1 VSFSRAGAAFMAP
14 AGFLSVTP
22 HPHPCPK
29 RERVGIL
36 LAPTPL
42 CPKHD
47 TRAFHLFLSQPPGH
61 RRLAFGAGEGSPP
74 LLQMRGD
81 GGIYCFVFLANFP
94 FGTLLISHRRPRGAS
109 SPYYP
114 PASSSDAP
122 SLLTPLHTKL
132 SLHWASLHH
141 HVYCAPTH
149 RHCRFSRFLSDRIHD
164 LKFPPSS
171 QCPALPP
178 LATSFCALTFII
190 N

>member
-42 CPKHD
+42 CPKRV
-47 TRAFHLFLSQPPGH
+47 TRAFHLFLSQPPGR

-94 FGTLLISHRRPRGAS
+94 FGTLLISHHRPRGAS

-122 SLLTPLHTKL
+122 SLLSPPSAQQWVEGFLHFPGPVTFLPRSAPLT
-132 SLHWASLHH
+132 SVTCIAQ
-141 HVYCAPTH
+141 C
-149 RHCRFSRFLSDRIHD
+149 
-164 LKFPPSS
+164 PPSS
-171 QCPALPP
+171 
-178 LATSFCALTFII
+178 TSASLTR
-190 N
+190 